1 MGGLVFLSTASP
13 PSAAG
18 DTLRTKLIELAAQ
31 AKKTGELTPLR
42 QFAQSGI
49 DPETRGQAYLAVG
62 YREYATQNFTA
73 AGEDLRRSCQAA
85 FSLAD
90 IACYY
95 WALAAREAGKS
106 EEVIEALGSFKNRFP
121 ASPLRVKAAALLGE
135 ALLETAQAEQAIQVL
150 AGEPRVRLEP
160 ELALLLGQAYRD
172 AGKPAE
178 AARTFQEI
186 YYAFPATAESR
197 AAAEDL
203 ERLRKEL
210 GESFPQ
216 ASEEIRSARA
226 ETLLNKSL
234 PAESLA
240 DYEKLLQERPASPFK
255 PRWQLGRARCL
266 IRLRRREEAIAL
278 LEPAFAGNPELDAQ
292 RLNTL
297 VEAFLSKDDAPAALI
312 ILNQLRAVYPASSSY
327 AAALARVGNY
337 FVRTGEWKTA
347 ADYYRTLLTDFP
359 QSPSAREAS
368 WRSAWNAF
376 LQGERDAAARAMAD
390 HIARYPDSPH
400 IPAALYWLGRIA
412 EEAGAEADSRQ
423 FYRSVRERFVHSYY
437 ALQAVERL
445 KDLDSKSLS
454 DRQQTKPLPPFP
466 LSSASLNVGRRDV
479 LPVQPCT
486 LLAPNQALRPFLALT
501 DLGLAEIGEEYLIAQ
516 LSDQPD
522 APGLLLA
529 LSLSRAAQGET
540 SAALLNA
547 KGAVPKA
554 TEYDFS
560 ALPEEFW
567 KLLFP
572 RDYWKLVQRQARANG
587 LDPYIVMG
595 LIRQESAFNPR
606 AVSTAN
612 ARGLMQ
618 ILPSTASPNRRG
630 RRRAAQRLF
639 DPAYNLRFGCRHF
652 RALLKIFN
660 GNLEQALA
668 AYNAGDSRVRK
679 WKSQREFRDGVEF
692 METIPIPATRG
703 YVEAVLRDSA
713 IYRQLLSGTA
723 KFAKCL

>member
-1 MGGLVFLSTASP
+1 MFLFTASP

-31 AKKTGELTPLR
+31 AQKTGELTPLR
-42 QFAQSGI
+42 RFAESGI
-49 DPETRGQAYLAVG
+49 DPENRGQAYLALG
-62 YREYATQNFTA
+62 YRQYSAREFPA
-73 AGEDLRRSCQAA
+73 AVEDLRRSSQSG

-106 EEVIEALGSFKNRFP
+106 AEVIEALENFKNRFP
-121 ASPLRVKAAALLGE
+121 ASPLRVKTAALLGE
-135 ALLETAQAEQAIQVL
+135 ELLKTARAEPAIQML
-150 AGEPRVRLEP
+150 TAEPRVRLEP
-160 ELALLLGQAYRD
+160 ELALLLAQAYRD

-186 YYAFPATAESR
+186 YFAFPATSVSR
-197 AAAEDL
+197 AAVEDL
-203 ERLRKEL
+203 ERLRAEL
-210 GESFPQ
+210 GENFRQ

-226 ETLLNKSL
+226 ETLFNKSL
-234 PAESLA
+234 PAEALA
-240 DYEKLLQERPASPFK
+240 DYEKLFQERPASPFA
-255 PRWQLGRARCL
+255 PRWQIGRARCL

-297 VEAFLSKDDAPAALI
+297 VEAYLSNDDAAAALI
-312 ILNQLRAVYPASSSY
+312 ILNQLRAVYPASSYY
-327 AAALARVGNY
+327 ASALGRMGNY
-337 FVRTGEWKTA
+337 LVRKGEWKTA

-368 WRSAWNAF
+368 WRSAWNLF
-376 LQGERDAAARAMAD
+376 LQGESDAAARAMAD
-390 HIARYPDSPH
+390 HIARYPDSPNF
-400 IPAALYWLGRIA
+400 PAALYWLGRIA
-412 EEAGAEADSRQ
+412 EEAGAEAESRQ

-437 ALQAVERL
+437 ALQAGERL
-445 KDLDSKSLS
+445 EDLDSKSLS

-466 LSSASLNVGRRDV
+466 VSSVSLNIARRDV

-486 LLAPNQALRPFLALT
+486 LFAPNEALQPFLALV
-501 DLGLAEIGEEYLIAQ
+501 DLGLTEIGEEYLIAQ

-529 LSLSRAAQGET
+529 LSLSRAAQGKT

-547 KGAVPKA
+547 KRAVPKA

-560 ALPEEFW
+560 VLPEEFW

-587 LDPYIVMG
+587 LDPYVVMG

-606 AVSTAN
+606 AVSSAN
-612 ARGLMQ
+612 ALGLMQ
-618 ILPSTASPNRRG
+618 ILPQTVGRSRRS
-630 RRRAAQRLF
+630 RAAASRRLF
-639 DPAYNLRFGCRHF
+639 DPAYNIQFGCRHL
-652 RALLKIFN
+652 RGLLTKLN
-660 GNLEQALA
+660 GSPEQALA
-668 AYNAGDSRVRK
+668 AYHAGDSRVRH
-679 WKSQREFRDGVEF
+679 WMSQREFRDAVEF
-692 METIPIPATRG
+692 LETIPIPATRG
-703 YVEAVLRDSA
+703 YVEAVLRDAA

-723 KFAKCL
+723 KFAKCR